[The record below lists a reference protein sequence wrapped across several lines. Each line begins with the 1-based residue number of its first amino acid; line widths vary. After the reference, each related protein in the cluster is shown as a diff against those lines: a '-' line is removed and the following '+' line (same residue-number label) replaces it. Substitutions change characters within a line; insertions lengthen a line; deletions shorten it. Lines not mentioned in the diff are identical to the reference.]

1 MPRYN
6 HGSRSGSA
14 LLLLSA
20 REKWFPQTNFWEK
33 RGGRLGASRRCLVII
48 IVLTFARMPPTNY
61 DEPDR
66 FERFSHTKR
75 DTIRETSVLPRL
87 EMYFRNGTIDYRNR
101 SVLSLSIYIKR
112 EKSSRIYKS
121 FHRPVFFSSPF
132 FLPSRGR
139 AARKTIK
146 VGGRLERGVALSR

>member
-1 MPRYN
+1 M
-6 HGSRSGSA
+6 
-14 LLLLSA
+14 
-20 REKWFPQTNFWEK
+20 K
-33 RGGRLGASRRCLVII
+33 RPSFLASKCIFETGPLII
-48 IVLTFARMPPTNY
+48 EIVP
-61 DEPDR
+61 
-66 FERFSHTKR
+66 S
-75 DTIRETSVLPRL
+75 
-87 EMYFRNGTIDYRNR
+87 
-101 SVLSLSIYIKR
+101 SLFLYIYIKR